1 MTFVTSRPTELPA
14 GKPRRE
20 VVAELADA
28 FRRHDVPAVVLRAPG
43 VDAGASGDAVD
54 VGTWRHD
61 LDVLVPRSARTVA
74 DRALDELGWRIA
86 VGGLGAW
93 GRIPTVSYHWEFS
106 PSLDVHRGLPAGPLP
121 SIAVRRV
128 ERMLRERARMT
139 PCGIAAP
146 DAAALAVFS
155 ALQAARPG
163 PFREMWVGDVAKH
176 VAGSAPGQAE
186 RLADGSGMVGAL
198 RWALTPEALHLAPGR
213 AGPLFDGVAR
223 RTVWAVSVRLRRS
236 VRPRRLGS
244 YLGGHPRPG
253 GTIARSRFAG
263 LELLSGPGAFMPQVV
278 TEPMIDVALAGL
290 PEHGGILVDVGTG
303 VGAVALAI
311 GKTRPDVRV
320 IGCDVSKAG
329 LRWAE
334 RNRKRLGLA
343 NVRFIRGSL
352 LDPLGEDLAE
362 RVDVITGNVPYVPEH
377 TFGEGYRDRDGAV
390 IGQGADG
397 LDLQRELVRTSTMFL
412 APKGRLIVQSSIDQW
427 ELLATEMA
435 GWGFAPQPMAAS
447 SFEDAI
453 CWGLADGRTARPFG
467 LFPPNEA
474 S

>member
-1 MTFVTSRPTELPA
+1 MGVTSRPTQLPS
-14 GKPRRE
+14 GTPRQE
-20 VVAELADA
+20 VVSDLADA
-28 FRRHDVPAVVLRAPG
+28 FRRHDVPAVLLRAPG
-43 VDAGASGDAVD
+43 VDAGAAGDAVD
-54 VGTWRHD
+54 AGTWRHD
-61 LDVLVPRSARTVA
+61 LDVLVPRSAR
-74 DRALDELGWRIA
+74 DRADGALGELGWRIA

-93 GRIPTVSYHWEFS
+93 NRIPTVTYHWEFS
-106 PSLDVHRGLPAGPLP
+106 PSLDVHRGFPAGPFP
-121 SIAVRRV
+121 STGLRRV
-128 ERMLRERARMT
+128 ERMLRERARAT
-139 PCGIAAP
+139 ACGIAAP

-155 ALQAARPG
+155 SLQAARPG
-163 PFREMWVGDVAKH
+163 PFREMWVSDVAKH
-176 VAGSAPGQAE
+176 VSGSAPGEAE
-186 RLADGSGMVGAL
+186 RLADELGVASAL
-198 RWALTPEALHLAPGR
+198 RWALTPEALHRAPGR

-223 RTVWAVSVRLRRS
+223 RAVWAASVRLRRS
-236 VRPRRLGS
+236 ARPRRLGS

-290 PEHGGILVDVGTG
+290 PEHGGVLVDVGTG
-303 VGAVALAI
+303 VGAVALAV

-320 IGCDVSKAG
+320 HGCDVSKAG

-334 RNRKRLGLA
+334 RNRKQLGLG
-343 NVRFIRGSL
+343 NVRFLRGSL
-352 LDPLGEDLAE
+352 LDPLSEDLAE
-362 RVDVITGNVPYVPEH
+362 RVHVITGNVPYVPQH
-377 TFGEGYRDRDGAV
+377 AFGDDYRDRDGAV
-390 IGQGADG
+390 LGLGSDG

-453 CWGLADGRTARPFG
+453 CWAIADGRTARPFG